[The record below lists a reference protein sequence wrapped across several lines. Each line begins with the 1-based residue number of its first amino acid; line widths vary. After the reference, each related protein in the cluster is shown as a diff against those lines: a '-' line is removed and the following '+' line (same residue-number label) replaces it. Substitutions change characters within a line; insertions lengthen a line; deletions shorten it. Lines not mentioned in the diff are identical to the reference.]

1 MSPRIQI
8 DPDFGFSSYYS
19 PQTHPHLHLG
29 NQSIKQLINQSIGS
43 LPDTLNLSLTL
54 RHQLIHQSINQ
65 PTWPCSILE
74 IQPFTQSINQKTP
87 FTTPSPSGK
96 KIKQKRGGEKGE
108 KKGKK
113 GKKIEKEGSKGK
125 KNYVKRRR
133 NIIISLY
140 LMSLGRKIQKIF
152 LSLYF

>member
-65 PTWPCSILE
+65 PGLVQFSKFSHLL
-74 IQPFTQSINQKTP
+74 NQLIKKTP

-96 KIKQKRGGEKGE
+96 KIKQKRGGRR
-108 KKGKK
+108 GKK
-113 GKKIEKEGSKGK
+113 KEK
-125 KNYVKRRR
+125 R
-133 NIIISLY
+133 
-140 LMSLGRKIQKIF
+140 GRK
-152 LSLYF
+152 